1 MLLSYLFL
9 IHSSLLFYSDP
20 SLQWKLLAL
29 VTVLV
34 LTAGVV
40 LTGDWNYVNLW
51 AGNTGEATGEY
62 EGWLEM
68 SREACLQRQDDGLWH
83 CVSLGTGG
91 VQLP

>member
-1 MLLSYLFL
+1 M
-9 IHSSLLFYSDP
+9 D
-20 SLQWKLLAL
+20 
-29 VTVLV
+29 
-34 LTAGVV
+34 
-40 LTGDWNYVNLW
+40 LW
-51 AGNTGEATGEY
+51 TGNTGEATGEY